1 MISNEGPHNDACSA
15 KNTDTHTHLGLVKL
29 TLYYYRRF
37 IFSVIIINRV
47 KNMDVSDNIGLN
59 APLGHT

>member
-1 MISNEGPHNDACSA
+1 MHVVPKTPTHTHA
-15 KNTDTHTHLGLVKL
+15 HTHLGLVKL

-37 IFSVIIINRV
+37 IFSVIIINLV

>member
-1 MISNEGPHNDACSA
+1 MIHLVPKTLTH
-15 KNTDTHTHLGLVKL
+15 TRTHTHLGPVKL

-37 IFSVIIINRV
+37 IFSVIIINLV